1 MIRSAATDRFLWA
14 AANRHRTMGSKASW
28 TSRQSKYFKSKFG
41 HTPMTKGVQL
51 ALGATV
57 IFSLLGWYGYSN
69 IEVATTFQYFQT
81 LDEFLANSSESN
93 AMEGKS
99 LRVHGYVAPGSIDRN
114 LQAKH
119 VTFEV
124 QNDPPHKS
132 GAAAS
137 TLFVKFQGLET
148 PDLFQDGADVVVEGT
163 LASNGD
169 DAVFLADNV
178 LAKCP
183 SKFEANAEVTAGM
196 PQGDAANL

>member
-1 MIRSAATDRFLWA
+1 
-14 AANRHRTMGSKASW
+14 
-28 TSRQSKYFKSKFG
+28 
-41 HTPMTKGVQL
+41 MTKGVQL
-51 ALGATV
+51 ALGATL

-69 IEVATTFQYFQT
+69 LEVPSTFQYFQT
-81 LDEFLANSSESN
+81 LDEFLASSSDSE
-93 AMEGKS
+93 AMSGKS
-99 LRVHGYVAPGSIDRN
+99 LRVHGYVATGSIDRN

-119 VTFEV
+119 VTFKV

-163 LASNGD
+163 LSSSGSD
-169 DAVFLADNV
+169 QVFLADNV

-183 SKFEANAEVTAGM
+183 SKFEANAEVTASI
-196 PQGDAANL
+196 PQGDATSL